1 MQGLVKYRFKEG
13 DWVSGKSVNDEK
25 FHGYIEGLDIVKGTV
40 RVKITACDNES
51 SLGRTAECFLATL
64 EALPLDIL
72 NQQGHLFNLIDIA
85 LSVRDKAWFMELT
98 TQLLEN
104 QLSKTKTKQFQAS
117 I

>member
-1 MQGLVKYRFKEG
+1 MQGLVKDRFKEG
-13 DWVSGKSVNDEK
+13 DWVRGKSVNDEK
-25 FHGYIEGLDIVKGTV
+25 FHGYIEGLDIMKGTV

-51 SLGRTAECFLATL
+51 SIGRTAECFTSTL

-72 NQQGHLFNLIDIA
+72 NQQGHLFNLIDIS

-98 TQLLEN
+98 TQLHEA
-104 QLSKTKTKQFQAS
+104 QLIKAVQLQTS

>member
-1 MQGLVKYRFKEG
+1 MQGLVKDLFKEG

-51 SLGRTAECFLATL
+51 SLGRTAECFISTL
-64 EALPLDIL
+64 DALPLDIL
-72 NQQGHLFNLIDIA
+72 NHQGHLFNLIDIA

-98 TQLLEN
+98 TRLQTAKVPKIK
-104 QLSKTKTKQFQAS
+104 QSKAS
-117 I
+117 S

>member
-1 MQGLVKYRFKEG
+1 MQGLVKECFKEG

-51 SLGRTAECFLATL
+51 SIGRSAECFISTL

-72 NQQGHLFNLIDIA
+72 NHQGHLFNLIDIS
-85 LSVRDKAWFMELT
+85 LSVKDKDWFMELT
-98 TQLLEN
+98 TALYATQQL
-104 QLSKTKTKQFQAS
+104 KAKQPKAVS
-117 I
+117 H